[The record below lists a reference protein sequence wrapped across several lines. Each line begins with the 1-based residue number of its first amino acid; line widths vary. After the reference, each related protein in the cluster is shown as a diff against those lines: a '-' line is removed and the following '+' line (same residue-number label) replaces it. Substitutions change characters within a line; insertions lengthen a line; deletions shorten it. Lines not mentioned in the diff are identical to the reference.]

1 MPDETVWRTMLFD
14 FYGDLLTDKQREYY
28 DLHYNQDLSLAEI
41 AASSGISRQ
50 GVWDNIRR
58 ADAALRDTE
67 ARLGLVRRFAAQRA
81 AAAQQRAQN
90 AALEDTLTKLRD
102 CVGGDAR
109 PLAEQALRQLQDLKG

>member
-28 DLHYNQDLSLAEI
+28 YLHYNQDLSLAEI

-81 AAAQQRAQN
+81 AAAALAHQSIRRRRKPVKNEGATSESV
-90 AALEDTLTKLRD
+90 AA
-102 CVGGDAR
+102 AR
-109 PLAEQALRQLQDLKG
+109 EQEEEAR